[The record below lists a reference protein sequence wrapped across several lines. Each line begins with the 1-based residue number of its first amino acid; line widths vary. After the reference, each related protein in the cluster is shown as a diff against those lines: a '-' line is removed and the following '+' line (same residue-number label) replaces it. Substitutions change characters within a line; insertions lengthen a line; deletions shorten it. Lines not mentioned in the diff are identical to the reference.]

1 MKAPCPVYEECGGCQ
16 LQHLDYKE
24 QLNQKRD
31 IVVQAFQKYMN
42 NGLEEKIRP
51 TLGMENP
58 WHYRN
63 KSQLQVGRKDEKVI
77 TGLYKQ
83 NSHQLIDI
91 AHCMIQH
98 KATNEATKVVRR
110 ILEKLNVSIYNEK
123 KKRFSTYNCDTYCSA
138 NREVQVT
145 LITTK
150 EELPNKEQ
158 FIAEVQNRC
167 QLLNQLC
174 KM

>member
-1 MKAPCPVYEECGGCQ
+1 
-16 LQHLDYKE
+16 
-24 QLNQKRD
+24 
-31 IVVQAFQKYMN
+31 
-42 NGLEEKIRP
+42 
-51 TLGMENP
+51 
-58 WHYRN
+58 
-63 KSQLQVGRKDEKVI
+63 
-77 TGLYKQ
+77 
-83 NSHQLIDI
+83 
-91 AHCMIQH
+91 MIQH

-123 KKRFSTYNCDTYCSA
+123 KQKGLVRTIVTRTA
-138 NREVQVT
+138 VQTGKVQA

>member
-1 MKAPCPVYEECGGCQ
+1 
-16 LQHLDYKE
+16 
-24 QLNQKRD
+24 
-31 IVVQAFQKYMN
+31 
-42 NGLEEKIRP
+42 
-51 TLGMENP
+51 MENP

-123 KKRFSTYNCDTYCSA
+123 TKGLVRTIVTRTA
-138 NREVQVT
+138 VQTGEVQVT

-167 QLLNQLC
+167 QLLNRLC

>member
-1 MKAPCPVYEECGGCQ
+1 
-16 LQHLDYKE
+16 
-24 QLNQKRD
+24 
-31 IVVQAFQKYMN
+31 
-42 NGLEEKIRP
+42 
-51 TLGMENP
+51 MENP

-110 ILEKLNVSIYNEK
+110 ILEKLNAIYNEK
-123 KKRFSTYNCDTYCSA
+123 NKRFSTQVHVLQFKQGSTSYTYYN
-138 NREVQVT
+138 
-145 LITTK
+145 K